1 MSIPTHASNM
11 RQKSLITTKKKDQA
25 HGPFKNKL
33 TSLEL
38 CAQIILK
45 EKEIEHTHNVCSGRR
60 HVMTLLRIRPQHK
73 WLKNRDFF
81 IPTNLFF
88 NLFSSKNI

>member
-11 RQKSLITTKKKDQA
+11 RQKSLITTKKKDHA

-45 EKEIEHTHNVCSGRR
+45 EKEIEHTTSVVVDDTS
-60 HVMTLLRIRPQHK
+60 
-73 WLKNRDFF
+73 
-81 IPTNLFF
+81 
-88 NLFSSKNI
+88 

>member
-1 MSIPTHASNM
+1 MSIPACSNM
-11 RQKSLITTKKKDQA
+11 RQKSLIIKKKNQA
-25 HGPFKNKL
+25 HGLFKNKL

-38 CAQIILK
+38 CLNFFK
-45 EKEIEHTHNVCSGRR
+45 RRRNRTHNVCGGKRR
-60 HVMTLLRIRPQHK
+60 VMTLLRIRPQHK
-73 WLKNRDFF
+73 WLKNRGFF